1 MALTL
6 NLEKSTKALVLNLQ
20 KAGIMIPPV
29 LEVALFMD
37 VSGSFDDEHR
47 AGITDKLVTRLTPW
61 GLTFDPDK
69 KMDFFTFSNGAAS
82 VQEVGSVDANNYY
95 GYIPRQFFNVNIDD
109 YPNGIPN
116 GISGRIPGYNGGTAY
131 SHLIERALKHFG
143 WAGDT
148 VKKAGFFGGLMGK
161 KDQVIQGAKKRS
173 LVIIVTDGDNNETGD
188 KDRTLQVLRDSEARG
203 DKVYYLF
210 LGISNQGSSFPFLE
224 KLGDKFSN
232 TGFVNIK
239 NLRKFVEQ
247 SDDELNEQLLDAEL
261 LKWFAEGVQ

>member
-20 KAGIMIPPV
+20 KAGIMMPPV
-29 LEVALFMD
+29 LDVAFFMD

-47 AGITDKLVTRLTPW
+47 DGITDALLSRLTPW
-61 GLTFDPDK
+61 GLAFDPDK
-69 KMDFFTFSNGAAS
+69 KMDVFTFSNGSAS
-82 VQEVGSVDANNYY
+82 VHEVGAINEHNYS
-95 GYIPRQFFNVNIDD
+95 RFVQT
-109 YPNGIPN
+109 
-116 GISGRIPGYNGGTAY
+116 RIIGKVPGYNGGTAY
-131 SHLIERALKHFG
+131 SHLVERALKHFG
-143 WAGDT
+143 WMGDT

-161 KDQVIQGAKKRS
+161 KDQVIQGARKRS
-173 LVIIVTDGDNNETGD
+173 LVIIATDGDNNESGD
-188 KDRTLQVLRDSEARG
+188 KERTLQVLRDSEARG

-239 NLRKFVEQ
+239 NLRQFVEQ
-247 SDDELNEQLLDAEL
+247 SDDALNDQLLDSEL
-261 LKWFAEGVQ
+261 LAWFAESGQ